1 MARKLPRLQRV
12 LDAPALASVAYG
24 EIASSIYFA
33 LGIIALHALGFTPLV
48 LLIVGLLFLLVSLSY
63 AEGTTAIRE
72 TGGAATFVRLAF
84 NDLVGF
90 ITGWALF
97 LDYLIVIAL
106 SAVFMPHYV
115 AGAFFTKI
123 HRPWDVVAGCF
134 VIVAI
139 AATRLVRRTRLPAWA
154 LIVALVDLVTQL
166 LLIGLGMALLFTP
179 HALTAGTSLGTEPT
193 WH

>member
-1 MARKLPRLQRV
+1 
-12 LDAPALASVAYG
+12 
-24 EIASSIYFA
+24 
-33 LGIIALHALGFTPLV
+33 
-48 LLIVGLLFLLVSLSY
+48 VGAVFLLGSLSY
-63 AEGTTAIRE
+63 ADGPAAIRG

-134 VIVAI
+134 VIAGI
-139 AATRLVRRTRLPAWA
+139 AVVRLVHRTRLHRWA
-154 LIVALVDLVTQL
+154 LTVALVDLATQL
-166 LLIGLGMALLFTP
+166 LLAGLGLALLFSRNS
-179 HALTAGTSLGTEPT
+179 LTAG
-193 WH
+193 